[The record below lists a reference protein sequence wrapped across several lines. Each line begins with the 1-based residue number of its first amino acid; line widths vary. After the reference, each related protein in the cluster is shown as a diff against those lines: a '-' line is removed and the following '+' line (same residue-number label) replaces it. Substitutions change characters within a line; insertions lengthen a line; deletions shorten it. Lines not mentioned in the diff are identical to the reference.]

1 MGNEGRNKKNAQ
13 GSLKGM
19 PVNIEV
25 SVTSLELDHCQGM
38 RSEGED
44 GVRKPGRGQIITVLM
59 SW

>member
-1 MGNEGRNKKNAQ
+1 
-13 GSLKGM
+13 M